1 MKNIAFVANR
11 QPETVSH
18 DELIAVMQENKE
30 YTQDQVM
37 ALLADRPR
45 ASVRDTLHSLVDR
58 GIVWRENRTK
68 NDSRVRYTLLEG
80 EALREAIDRK
90 TTRGETPAWMQS
102 DLIGY
107 EATNKRHQ
115 ELCMTVRR

>member
-58 GIVWRENRTK
+58 GIVWRNA
-68 NDSRVRYTLLEG
+68 SQARVKYALLEG
-80 EALREAIDRK
+80 EQLREAVDRK
-90 TTRGETPAWMQS
+90 TTRGETPAWMQA

-115 ELCMTVRR
+115 ALCMLVRR